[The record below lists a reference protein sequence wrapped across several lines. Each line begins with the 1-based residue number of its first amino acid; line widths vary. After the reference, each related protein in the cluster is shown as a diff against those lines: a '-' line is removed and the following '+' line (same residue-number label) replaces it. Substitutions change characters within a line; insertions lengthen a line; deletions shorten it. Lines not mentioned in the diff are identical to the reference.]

1 MILVQKLTERVL
13 IRTCLIIELLIAVLM
28 RMIIST
34 AAALQLN
41 WYIIKKFKLL
51 NSLSRHIS
59 VIAAAQK
66 ADKKSYEFKAAI

>member
-1 MILVQKLTERVL
+1 M
-13 IRTCLIIELLIAVLM
+13 IELLIAVLT

-51 NSLSRHIS
+51 NSLRKHIS

-66 ADKKSYEFKAAI
+66 ADQKSYEFKASLSYIMGRKKKGRK